1 MKTPR
6 HQVAAAL
13 AQRSLGS
20 INEPK
25 FAEEIAAY
33 LLAERRTSEL
43 NSLLRDVMQYRADKG
58 IVEVTAHSAHPLTA
72 GVRAD
77 IDKQIRTLY
86 TTAKTVIITERHD
99 PSVVGGIRLELAN
112 QQLDLTVRAK
122 LNRFKQLTSQTSQ
135 GKE

>member
-13 AQRSLGS
+13 AKRSLGS
-20 INEPK
+20 VNEPK
-25 FAEEIAAY
+25 FAKEIAAY
-33 LLAERRTSEL
+33 LLTERRTSEL

-86 TTAKTVIITERHD
+86 TTAKTVIIIERHD